1 MKGWERRPTSFTE
14 GGSMDEQNVVVTDI
28 QMPFWSM
35 VWFMV
40 KWSIASI
47 PAVIILI
54 VVGGVAIVFAEGAL
68 GGIDALLPQ

>member
-1 MKGWERRPTSFTE
+1 MKGWERRPGSFTE
-14 GGSMDEQNVVVTDI
+14 GSMDEQNVVVTDI

-47 PAVIILI
+47 PAMIFLLA
-54 VVGGVAIVFAEGAL
+54 VGGVVVVRIAGLIYP
-68 GGIDALLPQ
+68 LLPTP

>member
-1 MKGWERRPTSFTE
+1 MKGWERRPRSFTE
-14 GGSMDEQNVVVTDI
+14 GSMDEQNVVVTDI

-47 PAVIILI
+47 PAFIILAVI
-54 VVGGVAIVFAEGAL
+54 GGAVVVLLAGLIYP
-68 GGIDALLPQ
+68 LLPTP